1 MQSLM
6 TTCSRSSKGPGLP
19 EQTPHLTSPDAFPQ
33 SPVIVEVIAVG
44 TELLLGQI
52 VNTNAG
58 FIGSM
63 LAERGF
69 DAHFHQTVGDNQERM
84 VEAIQTAVDRSDAV
98 IITGGIGPTQDDITR
113 EALAEATGRE
123 LVFND
128 DYADLLRAWWAS
140 RGATM
145 PENNL
150 RQATHP
156 AGSELL
162 INPRGSAPGIAL
174 EHDGTLIFCVPGVPA
189 EMEFLIVNDVLPR
202 LAHLA
207 GVDQVIASRLIRTW
221 GRSESAIAEALDDL
235 YKAANPSIAFLASA
249 SEIKVRITAKA
260 ATVPD
265 AMVLI
270 EPVEMEV
277 RKRLGDSVFGA
288 DSETIERVLLDL
300 LAERKYT
307 IGTAES
313 VTGGMVTA
321 RLTDLPGSSAVVKG
335 GIIAYDSQL
344 KQDLLGV
351 DDVTRVVEE
360 ATAMQMA
367 DSARELLGVD
377 VAVALTGSAGPA
389 PLEKPPGTIV
399 IAVATPD
406 DTRAREMRYTGDRE
420 RVRTYATT
428 AALHLAR
435 LAILGR
441 WWND

>member
-1 MQSLM
+1 
-6 TTCSRSSKGPGLP
+6 
-19 EQTPHLTSPDAFPQ
+19 
-33 SPVIVEVIAVG
+33 VIVEVIAVG

-69 DAHFHQTVGDNQERM
+69 DAHFHQTVGDNLERM
-84 VEAIQTAVDRSDAV
+84 VEAIDTASRRADAV
-98 IITGGIGPTQDDITR
+98 IVTGGIGPTQDDITR
-113 EALAEATGRE
+113 EALAAATGRE

-128 DYADLLRAWWAS
+128 DYADRLRKWWSS

-156 AGSELL
+156 AGSELM

-174 EHDGTLIFCVPGVPA
+174 EHEGTSLFCVPGVPA
-189 EMEFLIVNDVLPR
+189 EMEFLVVNEVLPR
-202 LAHLA
+202 LARLA
-207 GVDQVIASRLIRTW
+207 GTDQAIASRLIRTW
-221 GRSESAIAEALDDL
+221 GRSESGVAEALDDL
-235 YKAANPSIAFLASA
+235 YEATNPSIAFLASA
-249 SEIKVRITAKA
+249 SEIKVRVTAKA
-260 ATVPD
+260 ATVKE
-265 AMVLI
+265 AMALI
-270 EPVEMEV
+270 EPVELEV
-277 RKRLGDSVFGA
+277 RARLGDSVFGV
-288 DSETIERVLLDL
+288 DDETIERVLLDL
-300 LAERKYT
+300 LAEREYT

-335 GIIAYDSQL
+335 GLIAYDSQL

-351 DDVTRVVEE
+351 EDISRVVEE
-360 ATAMQMA
+360 TAAKQMA
-367 DSARELLGVD
+367 DGARELLGVD
-377 VAVALTGSAGPA
+377 IAVALTGSAGPT

-399 IAVATPD
+399 IAVATPE
-406 DTRAREMRYTGDRE
+406 DTRAREIKYTGDRE
-420 RVRTYATT
+420 RVRVFATT
-428 AALHLAR
+428 AALHLTR

-441 WWND
+441 WWNG

>member
-1 MQSLM
+1 
-6 TTCSRSSKGPGLP
+6 
-19 EQTPHLTSPDAFPQ
+19 
-33 SPVIVEVIAVG
+33 VIVEVIAVG

-69 DAHFHQTVGDNQERM
+69 DAHFHQTVGDNLERM
-84 VEAIQTAVDRSDAV
+84 VEAIDTASRRADAV

-113 EALAEATGRE
+113 EALAAATGRE

-128 DYADLLRAWWAS
+128 DYADRLRKWWSS

-156 AGSELL
+156 AGSELM

-174 EHDGTLIFCVPGVPA
+174 EHEGTSLFCVPGVPA
-189 EMEFLIVNDVLPR
+189 EMEFLVVNEVLPR
-202 LAHLA
+202 LARLA
-207 GVDQVIASRLIRTW
+207 GTDRAIASRLIRTW
-221 GRSESAIAEALDDL
+221 GRSESGVAEALDDL
-235 YKAANPSIAFLASA
+235 YEGTNPSIAFLASA
-249 SEIKVRITAKA
+249 SEIKVRVTAKA
-260 ATVPD
+260 ATVKE
-265 AMVLI
+265 AMALI
-270 EPVEMEV
+270 EPVELEV
-277 RKRLGDSVFGA
+277 RARLGDSVFGV
-288 DSETIERVLLDL
+288 DDETIERVLLDL
-300 LAERKYT
+300 LAEREYT

-335 GIIAYDSQL
+335 GLIAYDSQL

-351 DDVTRVVEE
+351 EDLSRVVEE
-360 ATAMQMA
+360 TAAMQMA
-367 DSARELLGVD
+367 DGARELLGVD
-377 VAVALTGSAGPA
+377 IAVALTGSAGPT

-399 IAVATPD
+399 IAVATPE
-406 DTRAREMRYTGDRE
+406 DTRAREVKYTGDRE
-420 RVRTYATT
+420 RVRVYATT
-428 AALHLAR
+428 AALHLTR

-441 WWND
+441 WWNR

>member
-1 MQSLM
+1 
-6 TTCSRSSKGPGLP
+6 
-19 EQTPHLTSPDAFPQ
+19 
-33 SPVIVEVIAVG
+33 VIVEVIAVG

-69 DAHFHQTVGDNQERM
+69 DAHFHQTVGDNLERM
-84 VEAIQTAVDRSDAV
+84 VEAIDTASRRADAV

-113 EALAEATGRE
+113 EALAAATGRE

-128 DYADLLRAWWAS
+128 DYADRLRKWWSS

-156 AGSELL
+156 AGSELM

-174 EHDGTLIFCVPGVPA
+174 EHEGTSLFCVPGVPA
-189 EMEFLIVNDVLPR
+189 EMEFLVVNEVLPR
-202 LAHLA
+202 LARLA
-207 GVDQVIASRLIRTW
+207 GTDQAIASRLIRTW
-221 GRSESAIAEALDDL
+221 GRSESGVAEALDDL
-235 YKAANPSIAFLASA
+235 YEATNPSIAFLASA
-249 SEIKVRITAKA
+249 SEIKVRVTAKA
-260 ATVPD
+260 ATVKE
-265 AMVLI
+265 AMALI
-270 EPVEMEV
+270 EPVELEV
-277 RKRLGDSVFGA
+277 RARLGDSVFGV
-288 DSETIERVLLDL
+288 DDETIERVLLDL
-300 LAERKYT
+300 LAEREYT

-335 GIIAYDSQL
+335 GLIAYDSQL

-351 DDVTRVVEE
+351 EDISRVVEE
-360 ATAMQMA
+360 TAAKQMA
-367 DSARELLGVD
+367 DGARELLGVD
-377 VAVALTGSAGPA
+377 IAVALTGSAGPT

-399 IAVATPD
+399 IAVATPE
-406 DTRAREMRYTGDRE
+406 DTRAREIKYTGDRE
-420 RVRTYATT
+420 RVRVFATT
-428 AALHLAR
+428 AALHLTR

-441 WWND
+441 WWNG

>member
-1 MQSLM
+1 M
-6 TTCSRSSKGPGLP
+6 
-19 EQTPHLTSPDAFPQ
+19 
-33 SPVIVEVIAVG
+33 IVEVIAVG

-69 DAHFHQTVGDNQERM
+69 DAHFHQTVGDNLERM
-84 VEAIQTAVDRSDAV
+84 VEAIDTASRRADAV

-113 EALAEATGRE
+113 EALAAATGRE

-128 DYADLLRAWWAS
+128 DYADRLRKWWSS

-156 AGSELL
+156 AGSELM

-174 EHDGTLIFCVPGVPA
+174 EHEGTSLFCVPGVPA
-189 EMEFLIVNDVLPR
+189 EMEFLVVNEVLPR
-202 LAHLA
+202 LARLA
-207 GVDQVIASRLIRTW
+207 GTDQAIASRLIRTW
-221 GRSESAIAEALDDL
+221 GRSESGVAEALDDL
-235 YKAANPSIAFLASA
+235 YEATNPSIAFLASA
-249 SEIKVRITAKA
+249 SEIKVRVTAKA
-260 ATVPD
+260 ATVKE
-265 AMVLI
+265 AMALI
-270 EPVEMEV
+270 EPVELEV
-277 RKRLGDSVFGA
+277 RARLGDSVFGV
-288 DSETIERVLLDL
+288 DDETIERVLLDL
-300 LAERKYT
+300 LAEREYT

-335 GIIAYDSQL
+335 GLIAYDAQL

-351 DDVTRVVEE
+351 EDISRVVEE
-360 ATAMQMA
+360 TAAKQMA
-367 DSARELLGVD
+367 DGARELLGVD
-377 VAVALTGSAGPA
+377 IAVALTGSAGPT

-399 IAVATPD
+399 IAVATPE
-406 DTRAREMRYTGDRE
+406 DTRAREIKYTGDRE
-420 RVRTYATT
+420 RVRVFATT
-428 AALHLAR
+428 AALHLTR

-441 WWND
+441 WWNG

>member
-1 MQSLM
+1 M
-6 TTCSRSSKGPGLP
+6 
-19 EQTPHLTSPDAFPQ
+19 
-33 SPVIVEVIAVG
+33 IVEVIAVG

-69 DAHFHQTVGDNQERM
+69 DAHFHQTVGDNLQRM
-84 VEAIQTAVDRSDAV
+84 IEAIETAAHRADAV

-113 EALAEATGRE
+113 EALGLATRRE

-128 DYADLLRAWWAS
+128 DYADWLREWWSS

-156 AGSELL
+156 AGSELM

-174 EHDGTLIFCVPGVPA
+174 EHEGTFLFCVPGVPA
-189 EMEFLIVNDVLPR
+189 EMEFLVVNEVLPR
-202 LAHLA
+202 LARLA
-207 GVDQVIASRLIRTW
+207 GTDQAIASRLIRTW
-221 GRSESAIAEALDDL
+221 GRSESGVAEALDDL
-235 YKAANPSIAFLASA
+235 YEATNPSIAFLASA

-260 ATVPD
+260 ATVSE
-265 AMVLI
+265 AMALI

-277 RKRLGDSVFGA
+277 RGRLGDSVFGV
-288 DSETIERVLLDL
+288 DEETIERVLLDL
-300 LAERKYT
+300 LAEREYT

-351 DDVTRVVEE
+351 PDITRVVETT
-360 ATAMQMA
+360 TAMQMA
-367 DSARELLGVD
+367 DGARDLLGVD
-377 VAVALTGSAGPA
+377 VAISLTGSAGPT

-399 IAVATPD
+399 IGVATPE

-420 RVRTYATT
+420 RVRAYATT

-441 WWND
+441 WWNG

>member
-1 MQSLM
+1 M
-6 TTCSRSSKGPGLP
+6 
-19 EQTPHLTSPDAFPQ
+19 
-33 SPVIVEVIAVG
+33 IVEVIAVG

-69 DAHFHQTVGDNQERM
+69 DAHFHQTVGDNLERM
-84 VEAIQTAVDRSDAV
+84 VEAIDTASRRADAV

-113 EALAEATGRE
+113 EALAVAIGRE

-128 DYADLLRAWWAS
+128 DYADRLRKWWSS

-156 AGSELL
+156 AGSELM

-174 EHDGTLIFCVPGVPA
+174 EHEGTSLFCVPGVPA
-189 EMEFLIVNDVLPR
+189 EMEFLVVNEVLPR
-202 LAHLA
+202 LARLA
-207 GVDQVIASRLIRTW
+207 GTDQAIASRLIRTW
-221 GRSESAIAEALDDL
+221 GRSESGVAEALDDL
-235 YKAANPSIAFLASA
+235 YEATNPSIAFLASA
-249 SEIKVRITAKA
+249 SEIKVRVTAKA
-260 ATVPD
+260 ATVSE
-265 AMVLI
+265 AMALI
-270 EPVEMEV
+270 EPVELEV
-277 RKRLGDSVFGA
+277 RARLGDSVFGV
-288 DSETIERVLLDL
+288 DDETIERVLLDL
-300 LAERKYT
+300 LAERGYT

-335 GIIAYDSQL
+335 GLIAYDSKL

-351 DDVTRVVEE
+351 EDISRVVEE
-360 ATAMQMA
+360 TAAMQMA
-367 DSARELLGVD
+367 DGARELLGVD
-377 VAVALTGSAGPA
+377 VAVALTGSAGPT

-399 IAVATPD
+399 IAVATPE
-406 DTRAREMRYTGDRE
+406 DTRAREIRYTGDRE
-420 RVRTYATT
+420 RVRVYATT
-428 AALHLAR
+428 AALHLTR

-441 WWND
+441 WWNR

>member
-1 MQSLM
+1 M
-6 TTCSRSSKGPGLP
+6 
-19 EQTPHLTSPDAFPQ
+19 
-33 SPVIVEVIAVG
+33 IVEVIAVG

-69 DAHFHQTVGDNQERM
+69 DAHFHQTVGDNLERM
-84 VEAIQTAVDRSDAV
+84 VEAIDTASRRADAV

-113 EALAEATGRE
+113 EALAAATGRE

-128 DYADLLRAWWAS
+128 DYADRLRKWWSS

-156 AGSELL
+156 AGSELM

-174 EHDGTLIFCVPGVPA
+174 EHEGTSLFCVPGVPA
-189 EMEFLIVNDVLPR
+189 EMEFLVVNEVLPR
-202 LAHLA
+202 LARLA
-207 GVDQVIASRLIRTW
+207 GTDQAIASRLIRTW
-221 GRSESAIAEALDDL
+221 GRSESGVAEALDDL
-235 YKAANPSIAFLASA
+235 YEATNPSIAFLASA
-249 SEIKVRITAKA
+249 SEIKVRVTAKA
-260 ATVPD
+260 ATVKE
-265 AMVLI
+265 AMALI
-270 EPVEMEV
+270 EPVELEV
-277 RKRLGDSVFGA
+277 RARLGDSVFGV
-288 DSETIERVLLDL
+288 DDETIERVLLDL
-300 LAERKYT
+300 LAEREYT

-335 GIIAYDSQL
+335 GLIAYDSQL

-351 DDVTRVVEE
+351 EDISRVVEE
-360 ATAMQMA
+360 TAAKQMA
-367 DSARELLGVD
+367 DGARELLGVD
-377 VAVALTGSAGPA
+377 IAVALTGSAGPT

-399 IAVATPD
+399 IAVATPE
-406 DTRAREMRYTGDRE
+406 DTRAREIKYTGDRE
-420 RVRTYATT
+420 RVRVFATT
-428 AALHLAR
+428 AALHLTR

-441 WWND
+441 WWNG